1 MNTRDVYS
9 KSNDVFDRLRATLL
23 GLEKANA
30 VPRDDLLS
38 APMSVKIYIIWNKK
52 YIGHI
57 LIFFF

>member
-38 APMSVKIYIIWNKK
+38 APMSVKNK
-52 YIGHI
+52 YY
-57 LIFFF
+57 LE